1 MDLRQAAAAL
11 DVHYQTAYGWVR
23 DGTLP
28 ARMLGGIYDIEP
40 DAVAALRAER
50 STPRPPAPPVHVQDW
65 NAQAERRY
73 RLLREGDELG
83 ARARLERLDGIDTVT
98 VCDCMISPAMRRI
111 GDAWAAGEISV
122 AEEHRAAAI
131 CERLLA
137 RRTGHRPGRPRGVAV
152 VATPPREGHGLPAV
166 MAAAV
171 LRDDHWRVNHL
182 GVGVPTD
189 DLVTLAHAVRADL
202 AVLPVTWP
210 EAAPAAKR
218 LAARLRREAVPTL
231 IGRPGATL
239 EELVESARTV
249 TPLR

>member
-1 MDLRQAAAAL
+1 MDLRQAAAEL

-28 ARMLGGIYDIEP
+28 ARMLGGTYEIEP
-40 DAVAALRAER
+40 EAVAALRAER
-50 STPRPPAPPVHVQDW
+50 STPRTRAPSVHVRDW
-65 NAQAERRY
+65 DAQAERLS
-73 RLLREGDELG
+73 RLLLAGDELG
-83 ARARLERLDGIDTVT
+83 ARARLDRLDSIDTVT
-98 VCDCMISPAMRRI
+98 VCDCMISPALRRV
-111 GDAWAAGEISV
+111 GDAWAVGKISV

-137 RRTGHRPGRPRGVAV
+137 RRTSYRPGRPRGVAV

-182 GVGVPTD
+182 GVGVPPD
-189 DLVTLAHAVRADL
+189 DLVALADAVRADL
-202 AVLPVTWP
+202 AVLPVTMP
-210 EAAPAAKR
+210 EAAPAAER
-218 LAARLRREAVPTL
+218 LAARLRGAAVPTL
-231 IGRPGATL
+231 VGRPGATL